1 MNEELKRR
9 LTSRKL
15 HVAIF
20 VFFIATFFFWTGNLE
35 GELWVDLVKWTA
47 GLYMFGNGLEHLAKG
62 GVTNNKNE

>member
-20 VFFIATFFFWTGNLE
+20 VFFVATFFFWTGSLE

-47 GLYMFGNGLEHLAKG
+47 GLYMFGNGAEHLAKSIK
-62 GVTNNKNE
+62 NKNQ